1 MHHVHW
7 TCGES
12 SDCFSSA
19 FILAVPMPC
28 LPALLLPT
36 PVHGRHSSAGAR
48 RADKPL
54 LPRSLCPPPPSSGNT
69 DNEAREP
76 AMGPQLFCSQGAGW
90 NQAPLGWSQEV
101 PVTRVILLAATLPQT
116 PPSWQPL
123 LHSDLLFPI
132 SLPFRYHQM
141 GAVGTFLSVIIFLSG
156 DFSVPEACAGR
167 LPLEPPEKGGGR
179 GGWGSGLLHRTE
191 LVLLLTSSSVDA

>member
-1 MHHVHW
+1 MYTEHVENHQTVFLVHLFW
-7 TCGES
+7 RS
-12 SDCFSSA
+12 
-19 FILAVPMPC
+19 PC
-28 LPALLLPT
+28 
-36 PVHGRHSSAGAR
+36 PVSPPRHSQPRCMAGTALPKPGG
-48 RADKPL
+48 ADKPV
-54 LPRSLCPPPPSSGNT
+54 LPQSLCPPPPSSGNT

-101 PVTRVILLAATLPQT
+101 PVTRVILLAATLSQT

-141 GAVGTFLSVIIFLSG
+141 GAVGTFLSVIFFLSG
-156 DFSVPEACAGR
+156 DFNVPEACAGR
-167 LPLEPPEKGGGR
+167 LPLEPPKKGSGR
-179 GGWGSGLLHRTE
+179 GGWGSGLLPRTE